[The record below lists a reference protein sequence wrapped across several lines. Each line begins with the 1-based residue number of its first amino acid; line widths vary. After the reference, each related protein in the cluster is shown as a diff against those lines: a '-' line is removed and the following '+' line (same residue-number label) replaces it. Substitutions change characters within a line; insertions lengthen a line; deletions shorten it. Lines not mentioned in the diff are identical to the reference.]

1 LKERWCIPP
10 EANAE
15 FVWGMEDVLDVYQ
28 RPYSSQHPLICMDES
43 SKQQV
48 SETRQPLPAEPGQ
61 PERYDYEYERKG
73 VSNLFMLFAP
83 LAGWRHVKVT
93 DRRTKVDWAHCMK
106 DLLTVHFP
114 HADHITIVMDNLN
127 THHPASLYEAFPP
140 EEAKALLDRCEFHY
154 TPKHGSWLNMAE
166 IEFSALQRQCLDRRI
181 PAQATLQAEV
191 AAWEAQRN
199 AQRVKV
205 HWRFTTKDAR
215 IRLERLYPSIK
226 N

>member
-1 LKERWCIPP
+1 
-10 EANAE
+10 
-15 FVWGMEDVLDVYQ
+15 MEDVLDIYH
-28 RPYSSQHPLICMDES
+28 RPYSPKNPLICLDES

-48 SETRQPLPAEPGQ
+48 IETRQPLRAEPGK
-61 PERYDYEYERKG
+61 PARYDYEYERNG

-83 LAGWRHVKVT
+83 LVGWRHVKVT
-93 DRRTKVDWAHCMK
+93 DRRTKVDWAQCIK

-114 HADHITIVMDNLN
+114 AADHLTIVMDNLN
-127 THHPASLYEAFPP
+127 THQPASLYEAFKP
-140 EEAKALLDRCEFHY
+140 EEAKSLLDRGEFHY

-166 IEFSALQRQCLDRRI
+166 IEFSALQRQCLDRRL
-181 PAQATLQAEV
+181 PDQATVRAEV
-191 AAWEAQRN
+191 AAWEQQRN

-205 HWRFTTKDAR
+205 HWRFTTADAR